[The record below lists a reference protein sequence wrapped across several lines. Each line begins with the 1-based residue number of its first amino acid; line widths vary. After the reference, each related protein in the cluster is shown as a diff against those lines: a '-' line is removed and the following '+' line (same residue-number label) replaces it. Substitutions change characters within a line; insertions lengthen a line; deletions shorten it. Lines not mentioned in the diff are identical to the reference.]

1 MASIAIEIDV
11 VIPVLGD
18 DEALARLLLVMAQMN
33 LSPIVVDGAASVA
46 TAEVVGDKGTYM
58 ASKPGRGAQIAA
70 GIAAGSAPWV
80 WVLHADARPSAE
92 CLAYLAALQ
101 RDVDLAWGRFDVS
114 VPGLAMIGWFMNLRS
129 RLTKICTGDQA
140 MFFARPLLERI
151 GGFPAYPL
159 MEDIEVSRLLKHA
172 HGSVFYAP
180 RVRVGAS
187 DRRWRR
193 HGIMTTVLFMWWVR
207 LRFFFGASPEI
218 LYQSYY
224 GK

>member
-1 MASIAIEIDV
+1 MASLAIEIDV

-18 DEALARLLLVMAQMN
+18 DEALARLLPVMAQMN
-33 LSPIVVDGAASVA
+33 LSPIVVDGAASAA
-46 TAEVVGDKGTYM
+46 TAQVVADKGTYI

-80 WVLHADARPSAE
+80 WVLHADTQPSAE

-101 RDVDLAWGRFDVS
+101 HDADLAWGRFDVS
-114 VPGLAMIGWFMNLRS
+114 VPGLAVIGWFMNLRS

-140 MFFARPLLERI
+140 MFFARPLLEHI

-159 MEDIEVSRLLKHA
+159 MEDIEVSRQLKHA
-172 HGSVFYAP
+172 HGSVFHAP

-193 HGIMTTVLFMWWVR
+193 HGIVTTVLFMWWMR
-207 LRFFFGASPEI
+207 LRFFCGASPEI
-218 LYQSYY
+218 LYQRYY